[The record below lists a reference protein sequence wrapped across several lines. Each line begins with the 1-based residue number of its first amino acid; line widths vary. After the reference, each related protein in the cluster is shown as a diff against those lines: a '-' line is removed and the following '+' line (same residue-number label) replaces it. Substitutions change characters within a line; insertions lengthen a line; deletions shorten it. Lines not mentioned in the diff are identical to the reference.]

1 MKRPLF
7 WVVTVA
13 STVALAGPVGAQA
26 PEVKTWTPSQGDSI
40 VEDTTPAPL
49 VTKERPRLERVWID
63 VDPATV
69 LPAVN
74 TNKIYLNNCKP
85 SGCIVKSGQASS
97 IDGATYQGTWGINGT
112 RTLTAF
118 NASDAVWTQVVDCMK
133 DVFSPFGVEITTT
146 NPSPAPHFEIM
157 IAGSPGDLGMSS
169 GIGGVS
175 PFSCQPYIPNS
186 LVFDFQKVW
195 GSDVE
200 EICSTAAQEIAH
212 SFALDHVTDPSD
224 PLTYNPFSG
233 RRRFKN
239 AQVQC
244 GSDCQGGQSPFGDP
258 CSGITGQN
266 HVCSCPN
273 GTSILTN
280 TQNSVQTISAL
291 FGTGTP
297 TPPVVKITEPKLGAI
312 VVAGFPVKADITDDN
327 GVARAELYIDGAMTQ
342 MLGGAPWAFNAPA
355 SLGNGTHKVK
365 VIGFDIFGTSASS
378 EVSVVI
384 GKPCGG
390 DGDCPNGTDVCLGG
404 RCVAGPD
411 ATGGLGVTCTSGPD
425 CKSGECA
432 SDSTGAKHCVESCA
446 LGEGQCPDGFGCLEA
461 GPDKGVCWPGYDDG
475 TGGCCSANS
484 QPAGPMFLG
493 AGVCGMLLLRRRRR
507 R

>member
-1 MKRPLF
+1 MIRPLF
-7 WVVTVA
+7 WAAIAAQAVFLAGVA
-13 STVALAGPVGAQA
+13 SAQA
-26 PEVKTWTPSQGDSI
+26 PEVRTWTPNQGDSI
-40 VEDTTPAPL
+40 VEDSSPMPL
-49 VTKERPRLERVWID
+49 VAPMRPRTERVWID

-74 TNKIYLNNCKP
+74 SNKIYLNNCKP
-85 SGCIVKSGQASS
+85 NGCVVRSGQASS
-97 IDGATYQGTWGINGT
+97 LDGATYQGTWGINGT
-112 RTLTAF
+112 RTLTPFA
-118 NASDAVWTQVVDCMK
+118 ASDATWTAVVACMK
-133 DVFSPFGVEITTT
+133 DVFSGFGVEITTT

-157 IAGSPGDLGMSS
+157 IAGSPTDLGMSN

-224 PLTYNPFSG
+224 PLTYNPYTG

-239 AQVQC
+239 AQIQC

-258 CSGITGQN
+258 CTGVTGQN

-280 TQNSVQTISAL
+280 TQNSVLAMTTL
-291 FGTGTP
+291 FGNGTP
-297 TPPVVKITEPKLGAI
+297 TPPVVTITSPKLGA
-312 VVAGFPVKADITDDN
+312 VVAAGFPVIADITDDN
-327 GVARAELYIDGAMTQ
+327 GVARAELYVDNAMVQ
-342 MLGGAPWAFNAPA
+342 MLGGSPWAFNAPA
-355 SLGNGTHKVK
+355 TLGDGTHTVK
-365 VIGFDIFGTSASS
+365 VIGYDIYGTSASAS
-378 EVSVVI
+378 VQVVI
-384 GKPCGG
+384 GKPCAG
-390 DGDCPNGTDVCLGG
+390 DGDCPTNTDVCLGG

-411 ATGGLGVTCTSGPD
+411 AVGGLGATCTAGPD

-432 SDSTGAKHCVESCA
+432 SDATGEKHCIEICT
-446 LGEGQCPDGFGCLEA
+446 LGEGQCPSGFGCLEA
-461 GPDKGVCWPGYDDG
+461 GAGRGVCWPGFDDG

-484 QPAGPMFLG
+484 EPAGPMFLG
-493 AGVCGMLLLRRRRR
+493 GGVVGMLLLRRRRR

>member
-1 MKRPLF
+1 MKRPLL
-7 WVVTVA
+7 WTIAAA
-13 STVALAGPVGAQA
+13 SSLVLWTGLAAA
-26 PEVKTWTPSQGDSI
+26 ETETITPSQGDSI
-40 VEDTTPAPL
+40 IEDSTPAPL
-49 VTKERPRLERVWID
+49 VQRPRDVMVWTD
-63 VDPATV
+63 LDPSTV
-69 LPAVN
+69 SPVVN
-74 TNKIYLNNCKP
+74 TNKIFLNNCKP
-85 SGCIVKSGQASS
+85 NGCVVRSGQASS
-97 IDGATYQGTWGINGT
+97 IDGASYQGTWGISGT
-112 RTLTAF
+112 RTLTPF
-118 NASDAVWTQVVDCMK
+118 SASDATWTQVVDCLK
-133 DVFSPFGVEITTT
+133 DVFAPFSVEITTT

-157 IAGSPGDLGMSS
+157 IAGSPTDLGMSN

-175 PFSCQPYIPNS
+175 PFSCSPYIPNS

-224 PLTYNPFSG
+224 PLTYNPYNG

-239 AQVQC
+239 AQIQC
-244 GSDCQGGQSPFGDP
+244 GSDCQGGRSPFGDT
-258 CSGITGQN
+258 CTGVTQQN
-266 HVCSCPN
+266 HACSCPN

-280 TQNSVQTISAL
+280 TQNSVAAMQAL

-312 VVAGFPVKADITDDN
+312 VMAGFPVKAEITDDN
-327 GVARAELYIDGAMTQ
+327 GVGRAELYVDNILVTMV
-342 MLGGAPWAFNAPA
+342 GGSPWVFNAPA
-355 SLGNGTHKVK
+355 SLMNGTHKVK
-365 VIGFDIFGTSASS
+365 VLAYDVFGTSASA
-378 EVSVVI
+378 EVQVVI

-390 DGDCPNGTDVCLGG
+390 DGDCPTDTDVCLGG

-411 ATGGLGVTCTSGPD
+411 AAGGLGQPCVSGPD
-425 CKSGECA
+425 CKSGNCA
-432 SDSTGAKHCVESCA
+432 TDSDGAKHCTESCV

-461 GPDKGVCWPGYDDG
+461 SAGQGVCWPGFDDG

-484 QPAGPMFLG
+484 DPVGPMFLG
-493 AGVCGMLLLRRRRR
+493 GVVCGMMLVRRRRR